1 MFTLEDTF
9 LLLMPVLGG
18 LLGAYFRKRNNPLGM
33 LMSINVMAFVY
44 VCCPLACWLTKYA
57 LDGWYAPRPQAVFW
71 LVILSPR
78 GD

>member
-33 LMSINVMAFVY
+33 LMSINVMALFMF
-44 VCCPLACWLTKYA
+44 
-57 LDGWYAPRPQAVFW
+57 AVHW
-71 LVILSPR
+71 LV
-78 GD
+78 G